1 MLNLGIVG
9 LPNVG
14 KSTLFNAL
22 TRGRA
27 QVANYP
33 FTTVDPN
40 MGMVQVPDNRL
51 DAVAAVAGAQK
62 VTPAAIRFVDIAGL
76 VRGASRGEGLGNKFL
91 SHIREVDAVVHVVR
105 CFFDTDVAHVYNRPD
120 PVRDVEII
128 ETELILADLESV
140 DKRIAKTEPLLK
152 TGDKRCQFE
161 MEVLTSLKKH
171 LESGLPARQAQLDA
185 EEREVV
191 DELFLLTMKP
201 VILVANLAE
210 ECAEQLG
217 ELLPMNSISGSDA
230 SRVVPND
237 VASLHA
243 LEDGDGGAKGTGEGS
258 NSGIIVE
265 IESILD
271 ALSSVAHGAPVIPVC
286 AELERQ
292 LSELP
297 PDDASDYLASLG
309 LAHSALDSLIV
320 TGYSILDLITFFTI
334 KGPETR
340 AWTVARGT
348 VAPKAAG
355 KIHSDMERGFIKAEV
370 IQWDELVG
378 EGSFVAAREH
388 GKVRVEGKDYVMQD
402 GDVVL
407 FRFNV

>member
-1 MLNLGIVG
+1 M
-9 LPNVG
+9 
-14 KSTLFNAL
+14 
-22 TRGRA
+22 
-27 QVANYP
+27 
-33 FTTVDPN
+33 
-40 MGMVQVPDNRL
+40 
-51 DAVAAVAGAQK
+51 
-62 VTPAAIRFVDIAGL
+62 TPAAIRFVDIAGL

-243 LEDGDGGAKGTGEGS
+243 LEDGGRARMGGRRRKGGTGEGS
-258 NSGIIVE
+258 NSGIIGGE

-271 ALSSVAHGAPVIPVC
+271 ALSSVAHGGAPVIPVC

-309 LAHSALDSLIV
+309 LAHSALDSLIA

-334 KGPETR
+334 KGLKLGHGLSLGVQWRQKLRERYIQT
-340 AWTVARGT
+340 WS
-348 VAPKAAG
+348 AG
-355 KIHSDMERGFIKAEV
+355 S
-370 IQWDELVG
+370 
-378 EGSFVAAREH
+378 
-388 GKVRVEGKDYVMQD
+388 
-402 GDVVL
+402 
-407 FRFNV
+407 